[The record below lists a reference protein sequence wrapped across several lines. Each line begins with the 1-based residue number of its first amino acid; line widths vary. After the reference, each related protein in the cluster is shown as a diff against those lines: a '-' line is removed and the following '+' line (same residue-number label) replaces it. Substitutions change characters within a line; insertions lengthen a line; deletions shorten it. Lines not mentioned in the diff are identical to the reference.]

1 MNEYIV
7 MLLAQRRSVELHK
20 QAADWRL
27 VQERSSAG
35 DGAAGGRADDGS
47 GYGVPAAYRANLAD
61 LERIAH
67 RSLIDGIDS
76 PACAGIPDG
85 YPVSDSHNMN

>member
-1 MNEYIV
+1 
-7 MLLAQRRSVELHK
+7 LSKSVHPPGTAL
-20 QAADWRL
+20 R
-27 VQERSSAG
+27 V
-35 DGAAGGRADDGS
+35 GRADDGS